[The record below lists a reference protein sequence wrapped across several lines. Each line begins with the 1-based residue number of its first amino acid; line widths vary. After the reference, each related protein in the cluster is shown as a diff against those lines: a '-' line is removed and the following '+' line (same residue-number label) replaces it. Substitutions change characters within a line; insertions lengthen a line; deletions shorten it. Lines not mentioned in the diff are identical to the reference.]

1 MHVKG
6 QETKEYYSFALALFA
21 PSLPSSQLIAH
32 APTLRS
38 NPPFCLYPP
47 RRPSS
52 NEKKKKKTNEGDE
65 EKEEGKKKKK
75 KNCPEKRREDKI
87 PSAGRITLPEWLRR
101 AQNTNP
107 IMYSTKSKPGG
118 TRKAKRKIS
127 FKISTTT
134 KGKRE
139 KIIIKK
145 RDDNK
150 ERRGRK
156 CLSHR
161 EYIQLFFFFFL
172 SLFHPPSTP
181 RDS

>member
-38 NPPFCLYPP
+38 NPPFASTRRDVLPP
-47 RRPSS
+47 TKRRRKRQTRAMRRKRR
-52 NEKKKKKTNEGDE
+52 ERKR
-65 EKEEGKKKKK
+65 K

-161 EYIQLFFFFFL
+161 EYIQLFFFFFR
-172 SLFHPPSTP
+172 SLFHPPRTP